1 MKVIFKKYLKTFI
14 EKQID
19 NILNCK
25 TTFIIVHT
33 KNNYKKNIIDKKLF
47 LKNILKYK
55 KQFNKITC
63 SQLDFYYKK
72 HCKIV

>member
-25 TTFIIVHT
+25 TTFIIGHT
-33 KNNYKKNIIDKKLF
+33 KNNLKKKP
-47 LKNILKYK
+47 
-55 KQFNKITC
+55 
-63 SQLDFYYKK
+63 
-72 HCKIV
+72 